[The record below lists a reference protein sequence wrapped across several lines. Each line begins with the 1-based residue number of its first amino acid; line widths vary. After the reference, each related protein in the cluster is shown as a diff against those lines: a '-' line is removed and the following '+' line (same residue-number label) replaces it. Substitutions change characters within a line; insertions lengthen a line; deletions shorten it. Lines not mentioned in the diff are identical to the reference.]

1 MSEAEVDAGSL
12 PSGVRLRSLAAHTG
26 LHGSALDLYDPS
38 WGVHDQ
44 PLVYAHVFTVRP
56 GTAKGWG
63 RHERHDDRYALL
75 VGSIEIAL
83 CDTRPE
89 SPTCGLGVVLPIDDT
104 DRRLVVIPRGVWH
117 ATRNTGA
124 EEALIAD
131 FPTEPYAHE
140 APDKFSLP
148 LDTDELPLRLG
159 PEWVGF

>member
-1 MSEAEVDAGSL
+1 MSEAEVNAGSL

-26 LHGSALDLYDPS
+26 PHGSALDLYDPS

-89 SPTCGLGVVLPIDDT
+89 SSVTEASSAASHHDSRPGID
-104 DRRLVVIPRGVWH
+104 RGSK
-117 ATRNTGA
+117 R
-124 EEALIAD
+124 
-131 FPTEPYAHE
+131 
-140 APDKFSLP
+140 
-148 LDTDELPLRLG
+148 
-159 PEWVGF
+159 